1 MNRQNLAGLYLLVD
15 RVGGL
20 TKLPEVTTQQNA
32 PLLLQPQK
40 ILHAPSPC
48 YFPGVRAV
56 VHTFAVPTESEN
68 RQQQVLACHLY
79 TCWDETQHKGNM
91 LHGVHVNGCELAGL
105 DPRNQDQQ
113 RSCTANTDIPCMCA
127 PKLSQTLIC
136 LL

>member
-20 TKLPEVTTQQNA
+20 TKLPEVTAQQNA
-32 PLLLQPQK
+32 LLLLQPQK

-68 RQQQVLACHLY
+68 RQHNKSWHAICVLAGMRPSTKATCY
-79 TCWDETQHKGNM
+79 T
-91 LHGVHVNGCELAGL
+91 GC
-105 DPRNQDQQ
+105 
-113 RSCTANTDIPCMCA
+113 M
-127 PKLSQTLIC
+127 
-136 LL
+136 